1 MSKVIYEF
9 HRQYRTKIVRYC
21 PKETRPNLRQPTRCP
36 ISGGLFMV
44 LAIDIGNTNVVIGG
58 FQEQQI
64 LFVERVSTNQNA
76 TSLELAISIKTILE
90 IYQIQTTEIEGCII
104 SSVVPSIN
112 HAVRKA
118 VEKIAHCPVVLVGP
132 GVKTGLQI
140 AIDNPAQ
147 LGSDRVADAVAA
159 LHEYQPPIV
168 IIDMGTATT
177 LSVIDAQRRHIGG
190 MIAPGVGISM
200 NALTEKTAQLP
211 KISLDPPKRCI
222 GSNTVECMKSGI
234 LYGAAGCIDGLLDR
248 IEEELGETPTFLATG
263 GLSEFIIP
271 HCRHKIVLDNLLLL
285 KGLQLIYQ
293 KNVEA

>member
-1 MSKVIYEF
+1 
-9 HRQYRTKIVRYC
+9 
-21 PKETRPNLRQPTRCP
+21 
-36 ISGGLFMV
+36 MV
-44 LAIDIGNTNVVIGG
+44 LAIDIGNTNVVIGC

-64 LFVERVSTNQNA
+64 LFVERISTNQNA
-76 TSLELAISIKTILE
+76 TPLELAISIKTILE
-90 IYQIQTTEIEGCII
+90 IYEIRTDEIEGSII

-112 HAVRKA
+112 NSMRKA
-118 VEKIAHCPVVLVGP
+118 IEKIARCPVMIVGP
-132 GVKTGLQI
+132 GIKTGLQI

-159 LHEYQPPIV
+159 LHEYKPPIV

-190 MIAPGVGISM
+190 IIAPGVGISM

-211 KISLDPPKRCI
+211 KISLEPPKKCI
-222 GSNTVECMKSGI
+222 GSNTIECMKSGI

-248 IEEELGETPTFLATG
+248 ITDELGETPTFLATG
-263 GLSEFIIP
+263 GMSEYIIP
-271 HCRHKIVLDNLLLL
+271 HCRHEIVLDNMLLL

-293 KNVEA
+293 KNIGA

>member
-1 MSKVIYEF
+1 
-9 HRQYRTKIVRYC
+9 
-21 PKETRPNLRQPTRCP
+21 
-36 ISGGLFMV
+36 MV

-58 FQEQQI
+58 FQENQI

-118 VEKIAHCPVVLVGP
+118 VEKIAHCPVLSGGA

-177 LSVIDAQRRHIGG
+177 LSVIDGQRRHIGG

-234 LYGAAGCIDGLLDR
+234 LYGAAGCIDGCWSHRGGTGRNTYLSRHRRAVGVHHSPLPAQDR
-248 IEEELGETPTFLATG
+248 TGQPASAERLATD
-263 GLSEFIIP
+263 LSEEYGSVTGKGR
-271 HCRHKIVLDNLLLL
+271 HCVS
-285 KGLQLIYQ
+285 
-293 KNVEA
+293 V

>member
-1 MSKVIYEF
+1 MPLISATPMLSSADSRKIRSCLWNVSPRTRTPHPWSLPFPSKPF
-9 HRQYRTKIVRYC
+9 
-21 PKETRPNLRQPTRCP
+21 
-36 ISGGLFMV
+36 
-44 LAIDIGNTNVVIGG
+44 
-58 FQEQQI
+58 
-64 LFVERVSTNQNA
+64 
-76 TSLELAISIKTILE
+76 LE

-118 VEKIAHCPVVLVGP
+118 VEKIAHCPVLLVGP

-159 LHEYQPPIV
+159 LHEYQPPVV

-177 LSVIDAQRRHIGG
+177 LSVIDGQRRHIGG

-293 KNVEA
+293 KNMEA

>member
-1 MSKVIYEF
+1 
-9 HRQYRTKIVRYC
+9 
-21 PKETRPNLRQPTRCP
+21 
-36 ISGGLFMV
+36 MV

-147 LGSDRVADAVAA
+147 LGSDRRGSTSRIPAA
-159 LHEYQPPIV
+159 HCHHRYGHCHNAFRHRCPAAAHRRHDRSGRGHLYECS
-168 IIDMGTATT
+168 DGKDGTAAENFPRSAKAMHRQQHSRVHEKRYS
-177 LSVIDAQRRHIGG
+177 LRCRRLH
-190 MIAPGVGISM
+190 
-200 NALTEKTAQLP
+200 
-211 KISLDPPKRCI
+211 
-222 GSNTVECMKSGI
+222 
-234 LYGAAGCIDGLLDR
+234 
-248 IEEELGETPTFLATG
+248 
-263 GLSEFIIP
+263 
-271 HCRHKIVLDNLLLL
+271 
-285 KGLQLIYQ
+285 
-293 KNVEA
+293 

>member
-1 MSKVIYEF
+1 
-9 HRQYRTKIVRYC
+9 
-21 PKETRPNLRQPTRCP
+21 
-36 ISGGLFMV
+36 MV
-44 LAIDIGNTNVVIGG
+44 LAIAIGNTNVVIGG

-64 LFVERVSTNQNA
+64 LFVERDSTNQNA

-118 VEKIAHCPVVLVGP
+118 VEKDGPCPVVLVGP